1 MRDVRG
7 LVLSFTYRLFFGLLI
22 FPYLLIS
29 GLLSHPFRLNS
40 GNGILPQIQWLKSR
54 FRTSSTL
61 ASVASSSS
69 TSSSSSAT
77 ADIVRVDLSDQRDY
91 PIYIG
96 TNFDSQE
103 NTKFLTS
110 HIHGTKVL
118 IVTNTKLE
126 ELGYLDVY
134 QTCLKNQFNS
144 KGKAIELVETLVL
157 PDGEEYKTMDIME
170 RILDKALQLGLDR
183 KATLI
188 ALGGGVIGDMV
199 GFAAAIYLRGI
210 NFIQVRVMSSYEGLI
225 RKRFGMIPSN

>member
-1 MRDVRG
+1 MV
-7 LVLSFTYRLFFGLLI
+7 
-22 FPYLLIS
+22 
-29 GLLSHPFRLNS
+29 
-40 GNGILPQIQWLKSR
+40 
-54 FRTSSTL
+54 
-61 ASVASSSS
+61 SSSS
-69 TSSSSSAT
+69 TSSSNSAT
-77 ADIVRVDLSDQRDY
+77 VDVLRIYLSDQRDY

-134 QTCLKNQFNS
+134 QTSLNNQFNS

-157 PDGEEYKTMDIME
+157 PDGEEYKTMDVME

-210 NFIQVRVMSSYEGLI
+210 NFIQVRVV
-225 RKRFGMIPSN
+225 SN

>member
-1 MRDVRG
+1 MREVLRS
-7 LVLSFTYRLFFGLLI
+7 LVISFTYYHLFLGFLI
-22 FPYLLIS
+22 LPYLLVG
-29 GLLSHPFRLNS
+29 GLLSNPFCLTS
-40 GNGILPQIQWLKSR
+40 GSGILPHIKWLKTK
-54 FRTSSTL
+54 FRTSSAGCAFVPPV
-61 ASVASSSS
+61 ASMVSSSS

-77 ADIVRVDLSDQRDY
+77 VDIVRVDLSDQRDY

-134 QTCLKNQFNS
+134 QTSLKKQFNS

-210 NFIQVRVMSSYEGLI
+210 NFIQVRVMSH
-225 RKRFGMIPSN
+225 